1 MVGLECPK
9 QGFREQF
16 ELHQINQREDK
27 MQKPLSSSAIAI
39 SAALA
44 VAAVSTAASGQTVKL
59 IVAAPAPAIVTFVNV
74 TKKKFIPEVNR
85 RLAASGKGF
94 KIKWIGAYAQAVA
107 KAFETFEAVE
117 ENIAQVGLIVKNFE
131 ESKLPLEQYAA
142 MVPFSGET
150 VDDMPY
156 IDANIRKK
164 VPTMNDS
171 YLKNGQVFLVSGVS
185 PMYDLF
191 TTFPVKSVDDIKGR
205 KIGVSGVLGQFFRG
219 TGAVVVSSAMVESYT
234 SIRSGVYDGY
244 PISIGLAF
252 PFKTYEAAKNYTKM
266 SFGVAT
272 GTAITVN
279 TKTWKSFP
287 RYVQKI
293 FRDVAVNWPLWQVA
307 QDKAKIAKFTRI
319 MKKKGVKF
327 GAMSRKER
335 LRWANSMPNISKEWA
350 ARQDKKGLP
359 GSKVLAAYF
368 GELNRVNAKMLRD
381 WSK

>member
-1 MVGLECPK
+1 MK
-9 QGFREQF
+9 
-16 ELHQINQREDK
+16 K
-27 MQKPLSSSAIAI
+27 YLSTSAIVLTAT
-39 SAALA
+39 L
-44 VAAVSTAASGQTVKL
+44 AASVMSPVASAKTVKL
-59 IVAAPAPAIVTFVNV
+59 IVAAPAPAVVTFVAM
-74 TKKKFIPEVNR
+74 TKKKFIPEINK
-85 RLAASGKGF
+85 RLAATGKDF

-107 KAFETFEAVE
+107 KAHETFEAVE

-150 VDDMPY
+150 VDDMPD
-156 IDANIRKK
+156 IDANIRKM
-164 VPTMNDS
+164 VPSMNDGYS
-171 YLKNGQVFLVSGVS
+171 KNGQIFLISGVS

-191 TTFPVKSVDDIKGR
+191 TTFPVKSIDDLKGR

-219 TGAVVVSSAMVESYT
+219 TGATTVSSAMVESYT

-252 PFKTYEAAKNYTKM
+252 PFKTYEAAKQYTKV

-279 TKTWKSFP
+279 TTVWKSFP
-287 RYVQKI
+287 RYVQEI
-293 FRDVAVNWPLWQVA
+293 FRDVAKKWPHWQVA
-307 QDKAKIAKFTRI
+307 TDKKKLAKFSGI

-327 GAMSRKER
+327 GEMSHKER
-335 LRWANSMPNISKEWA
+335 LRWANAMPNISREWA
-350 ARQDKKGLP
+350 KRQDAKGLP

-368 GELNRVNAKMLRD
+368 GELKRVNAKMLRD